1 MKVGIK
7 YCGGC
12 NPRYDR
18 AAFVSRL
25 LPAHPEWDTEYS
37 QEGVHYDRL
46 YVICGCTSCCASYE
60 QYDAEKVIKITD
72 DSSTLF

>member
-46 YVICGCTSCCASYE
+46 YVKCGCTSCFASYQ
-60 QYDAEKVIKITD
+60 QYDADEVIKITGPG
-72 DSSTLF
+72 TLL